1 MVQTLEEIKSS
12 GLTYATDS
20 QPGIY
25 RKGKPGKF
33 YYENRE
39 GERITDENQLARIKA
54 LVIPPAWANVWIA
67 NRKSAYLQVTGID
80 VAGRKQYKYH
90 QDWTSR
96 RSDSKYFRLLEFG
109 KVLPQVRKRILKDL
123 RRKEFDE
130 QKVLAICMQVMLKTL
145 IRVGNESYKQLYGSH
160 GLTTLSNKHV
170 KISGNQLILNFK
182 GKKGVQQNVNLNDKT
197 LAKLVK
203 KCMDIP
209 GQDLFQYYTEGKEHR
224 SIDSGKI
231 NSYIK
236 EITGSDFT
244 AKDFRTWGGT
254 LEALRKLARCCAN
267 VDDKPKKKIIVE
279 VLDCVASKLGNT
291 RAVCKSSYVYPL
303 LLEAFENDQLGKY
316 LKKVN
321 TNNSVSNIALE
332 NDEKVLMQF
341 LKHVQKVGI
350 QVKQGQ
356 RSKRAA

>member
-25 RKGKPGKF
+25 RKGKPGNF
-33 YYENRE
+33 YYEDKDGN
-39 GERITDENQLARIKA
+39 RITDEDQLARIKA
-54 LVIPPAWANVWIA
+54 LVIPPAWTEVWIA
-67 NRKSAYLQVTGID
+67 SRKSAYLQVTGID
-80 VAGRKQYKYH
+80 AAGRKQYKYH
-90 QDWTSR
+90 PEWTSR
-96 RSDSKYFRLLEFG
+96 RSDGKYYRLLEFG
-109 KVLPQVRKRILKDL
+109 KTLPQARRRIAKDL

-145 IRVGNESYKQLYGSH
+145 IRVGNESYKELYGSY
-160 GLTTLSNKHV
+160 GLTTLTNKHV
-170 KISGNQLILNFK
+170 KIEGNHLKLNFK
-182 GKKGVQQNVNLNDKT
+182 GKKGVQQSVDLNDRT
-197 LAKLVK
+197 LAKLVS
-203 KCMDIP
+203 KCKEIP
-209 GQDLFQYYTEGKEHR
+209 GQDLFQYYKEGQER
-224 SIDSGKI
+224 RPIDSGKI
-231 NSYIK
+231 NNYIR

-254 LEALRKLARCCAN
+254 LEALRQLAKCYTADAER
-267 VDDKPKKKIIVE
+267 PKKKVIVE

-303 LLEAFENDQLGKY
+303 LLEAFENDELSRY

-321 TNNSVSNIALE
+321 TKPSVSNTALE

-341 LKHVQKVGI
+341 LKAVQKTKL
-350 QVKQGQ
+350 QKP
-356 RSKRAA
+356 RPRKAA